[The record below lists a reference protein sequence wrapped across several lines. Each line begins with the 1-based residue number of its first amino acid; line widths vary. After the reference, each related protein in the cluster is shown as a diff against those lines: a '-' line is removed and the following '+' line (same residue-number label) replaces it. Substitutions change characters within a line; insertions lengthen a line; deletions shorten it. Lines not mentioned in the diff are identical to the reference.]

1 MSGLSRVAGATAPAA
16 GGAVMA
22 TGIVSV
28 GLQLDGVEWL
38 SRVVLAIGGALWI
51 ALGVVF
57 ARRALW
63 LRGRWW
69 ADAGGPAALTGV
81 AGTAVLGTR
90 LALLG
95 WRWAA
100 WALLA
105 LAAGL
110 WAVLLRPALRGAAG
124 PAVGTSFLLTVA
136 TASLAV
142 LAATLAKGT
151 GERWPAVAALAL
163 LLAGLGLYVLVA
175 ARFDLGQLRSGAG
188 DQWVAGGALA
198 ISALACAKV
207 AEAAQ
212 ATGALAAV
220 RGALQAGAVALWVAA
235 MAWLPFLAVAEAR
248 WPRPGYDVRRWATAF
263 PVAMYAAMSFA
274 VGTVAH
280 ASGIAGFA
288 RVDVWVGLAVWAL
301 VAVGAARHLATLAR
315 AR

>member
-1 MSGLSRVAGATAPAA
+1 MLALSRFVGDMPPAA

-28 GLQLDGVEWL
+28 GLSLDGVEWL
-38 SRVVLAIGGALWI
+38 SRAMLAVAAVLWA
-51 ALGVVF
+51 ALGAVSV
-57 ARRALW
+57 RRALW
-63 LRGRWW
+63 ARGRRRG
-69 ADAGGPAALTGV
+69 DAAGPAALTGV

-110 WAVLLRPALRGAAG
+110 WAVLLRPALRGADG
-124 PAVGTSFLLTVA
+124 PAAGSSFLLTVA

-142 LAATLAKGT
+142 LAASLANAT
-151 GERWPAVAALAL
+151 GARWPAIAALAL
-163 LLAGLGLYVLVA
+163 VVAGLVLYVLVA
-175 ARFDLGQLRSGAG
+175 ARFDLGQLRTGAG

-198 ISALACAKV
+198 ISALACANL

-212 ATGALAAV
+212 VTGALAGV
-220 RGALQAGAVALWVAA
+220 RGVLQAGALALWVAA
-235 MAWLPFLAVAEAR
+235 MAWLPVLTVAEAR

-263 PVAMYAAMSFA
+263 PVAMYAVMSFS
-274 VGTVAH
+274 VGAVAH
-280 ASGIAGFA
+280 ARGIADFA
-288 RVDVWVGLAVWAL
+288 RVEVWVGLAVWAL
-301 VAVGAARHLATLAR
+301 VAAGAGRRAAALAR
-315 AR
+315 GR